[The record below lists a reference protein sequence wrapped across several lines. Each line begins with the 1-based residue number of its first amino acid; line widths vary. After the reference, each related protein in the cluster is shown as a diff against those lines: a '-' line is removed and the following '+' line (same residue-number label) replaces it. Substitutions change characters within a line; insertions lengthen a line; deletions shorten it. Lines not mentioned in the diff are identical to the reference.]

1 VVTQAPRKSAVAIAL
16 AFTLSCVLLITFVW
30 VQFGGTIPFAPQSY
44 RVKAVFNETGLLV
57 SNADIRIAG
66 VNVGRVAKVQA
77 QGTHS
82 LVTMNIASQYAP
94 IPADTRAI
102 LREKTLLGEGYVE
115 LSSGSRAGP
124 KLRDGGTIPVS
135 QVAATQQLDQVL
147 NSFTTPVQHDLQSL
161 LIGTGNALAGRGEDL
176 NDAFGNF
183 DPAATELQAIVG
195 VLQQQQGNLRSLIN
209 NSTTVLG
216 TLADRGADIRS
227 LIHSGNAVF
236 ASTAAENKS
245 LEATV
250 HALPPFLRQLKTS
263 LGVINNTMQL
273 AKPSLAVLTPVAPLF
288 KPALEGLSNAAGPLI
303 GVLKQ
308 APGTLRVALKALPY
322 VGRFLTDLKP
332 AVNAIL
338 PAAEQ
343 VVPMINI
350 ASDYKSTI
358 VTAMVELAAMLQA
371 QANANTTQPVAGTP
385 AGEAHYLRAEFG
397 FGPDSFWG
405 ATKVNVLERSNAYYS
420 PGELGQIADGGLE
433 AATCKGAATG
443 NGNVPCKLQPS
454 YPWGHGVLSSYYP
467 HVTAAKP

>member
-1 VVTQAPRKSAVAIAL
+1 L

-30 VQFGGTIPFAPQSY
+30 VQFGGTIPFAPQGY
-44 RVKAVFNETGLLV
+44 RIKAVFDETGLLV
-57 SNADIRIAG
+57 PNADIRIAG
-66 VNVGRVAKVQA
+66 VNVGRVASVHA

-82 LVTMNIASQYAP
+82 LVTMNISSQFAP
-94 IPADTRAI
+94 VPADTRAI

-135 QVAATQQLDQVL
+135 QVAATQQLDEVL
-147 NSFTTPVQHDLQSL
+147 NSFTTPVQHDLQTL

-195 VLQQQQGNLRSLIN
+195 VLRQQQGNLRSLIN
-209 NSTTVLG
+209 NSATVLN
-216 TLADRGADIRS
+216 TLADRGADLRS
-227 LIHSGNAVF
+227 LVNSGNAVF

-250 HALPPFLRQLKTS
+250 HALPSFLRQLKTS
-263 LGVINNTMQL
+263 LGVINGTMQL
-273 AKPSLAVLTPVAPLF
+273 AKPSLTALTPVAPLF
-288 KPALEGLSNAAGPLI
+288 KPALEGLSNAAGPLV

-308 APGTLRVALKALPY
+308 APATLRVALKALPD
-322 VGRFLTDLKP
+322 VGQFLKDLKP
-332 AVNAIL
+332 AVNTLL

-343 VVPMINI
+343 LVPMINI

-358 VTAMVELAAMLQA
+358 VTSMVQLAAMLQA
-371 QANANTTQPVAGTP
+371 ETTADTTQEVAGTP
-385 AGEAHYLRAEFG
+385 AGTAHYLRAEFG

-405 ATKVNVLERSNAYYS
+405 ATKVNPLERSNAYYA

-433 AATCKGAATG
+433 AATCKGAGTG
-443 NGNVPCKLQPS
+443 TGNVPCKLQPQF
-454 YPWGHGVLSSYYP
+454 PWGHGVASSYYP
-467 HVTAAKP
+467 HVIASNP